1 MCGPRGKSTSH
12 TAVAEGEDRGRPG
25 DGRGSGEVVGGAG
38 PEQARLSL
46 HLQNGQPMST
56 AWGTEHAEAV
66 ARSMLVMTVRPEDHG
81 ARLSCE
87 AQNSVST
94 GIQERGVTLQVTCE
108 S

>member
-1 MCGPRGKSTSH
+1 MCVPRGKSASH
-12 TAVAEGEDRGRPG
+12 TAVAEGEGGGRHG
-25 DGRGSGEVVGGAG
+25 GGRVGGGAG
-38 PEQARLSL
+38 PELAQVCLC
-46 HLQNGQPMST
+46 LQNGQPMST

-66 ARSMLVMTVRPEDHG
+66 ARSMLVMIVRPEDHG

-87 AQNSVST
+87 AHNSVST